1 MPLPYAKVRLTCVVE
16 ELADLSA
23 ERGDDNIIE
32 EGVKACKD
40 YTTDNNADN
49 DLDAGIDIALT
60 CGGLD
65 CSLSGNDCLVKL
77 GLDRVDKILHIIFT
91 SFFLLVFGF
100 SLITVVQF
108 LISRRKRTCPES
120 WK

>member
-65 CSLSGNDCLVKL
+65 CGLCGNNRLVKL
-77 GLDRVDKILHIIFT
+77 GLDGLKKILHLILPR
-91 SFFLLVFGF
+91 SFCFVF
-100 SLITVVQF
+100 SLLTVAQL
-108 LISRRKRTCPES
+108 LISQHN
-120 WK
+120 